1 MLAVSDVLDLCE
13 DEKGFRLNCLS
24 SYIKAVAHMTKLPFN
39 TFLKNCL
46 YILTLKRNETNA
58 LGGISN
64 LKFQVSNTLNTV
76 LPNVFPTVDNIL
88 WSEGV
93 CDKLR
98 SEWRF
103 YQTEI
108 IPEDAYLNEKEVSL
122 IKARRKFHIG
132 RKHSGVLV

>member
-46 YILTLKRNETNA
+46 YTLILKSNETNA

-64 LKFQVSNTLNTV
+64 LKLQVSNTLNTV
-76 LPNVFPTVDNIL
+76 LPNNFPTVDNIL
-88 WSEGV
+88 
-93 CDKLR
+93 
-98 SEWRF
+98 
-103 YQTEI
+103 
-108 IPEDAYLNEKEVSL
+108 
-122 IKARRKFHIG
+122 
-132 RKHSGVLV
+132 